1 MYPITLDTNV
11 NSYVMQRHGSAQG
24 LFRVHAV
31 RYLSSTLYIYTWVF
45 WIFGNDTIVI
55 CPDTYACVLN
65 CMIRI
70 ARPMFPDP
78 AAYSVL
84 LQFTL
89 GLCPIC
95 QAHVWCHM
103 SSWIIIWVIIRSVID
118 YGYIIYT
125 LYSSNIVHLTWHRLQ
140 NLCHAK
146 AWMHDYPKHPAIQ
159 YLTQPQ
165 SQSKLVL

>member
-1 MYPITLDTNV
+1 MTL
-11 NSYVMQRHGSAQG
+11 
-24 LFRVHAV
+24 
-31 RYLSSTLYIYTWVF
+31 LSSARIHTHVFLTAWSELQGRCFRTLLHTACF
-45 WIFGNDTIVI
+45 FRIFGNDTIVI
-55 CPDTYACVLN
+55 CPDTYTCVPN
-65 CMIRI
+65 CMIQI

-95 QAHVWCHM
+95 RAHVWCHM

-118 YGYIIYT
+118 YGFIIYT

-146 AWMHDYPKHPAIQ
+146 AWMHDYPKHPAIR